1 MSVPQKVGQRG
12 AEERAELGGVNISP
26 DGLTLLGS
34 RKNSIPTKMEK
45 PSEQKE
51 SIQHN
56 GCIFVLSVGSP
67 TILDRKK

>member
-1 MSVPQKVGQRG
+1 MSVPQTVGQRG
-12 AEERAELGGVNISP
+12 AEERAELGGVNFSP

-51 SIQHN
+51 SI
-56 GCIFVLSVGSP
+56 
-67 TILDRKK
+67 